1 MIPEGYSRSDN
12 IITSFNWVVL
22 YVRAFLGWL
31 SDLLVEPFLYL
42 FTSGNGEILK
52 SRKNEDDSRHLSRR
66 LFSKNDRHGP

>member
-31 SDLLVEPFLYL
+31 SDLLVEPSLYL

-66 LFSKNDRHGP
+66 LLSKNDRHGP